1 MPYKLRCW
9 VKTKSISPDGVSK
22 TKNGWCWILS
32 GKIFV
37 LFAFSCY
44 VGIYS
49 PNKLAQEESE
59 MVFIFSA
66 RLEDPY
72 FPLTIGEIV
81 WGIQIWLLE
90 LSTTNALPR
99 LLQIS
104 KMASRIFKLQKK
116 IWLFS
121 ILWVKKTFW
130 KHCLWAKI
138 VLLSFSNDN
147 WHQPFLLETPM
158 GQVKLQR
165 NTDFCST
172 LWSKKYS
179 GNTPHESKCFYWAS
193 PPKTDTT
200 CSSWRPL

>member
-1 MPYKLRCW
+1 M
-9 VKTKSISPDGVSK
+9 
-22 TKNGWCWILS
+22 
-32 GKIFV
+32 
-37 LFAFSCY
+37 
-44 VGIYS
+44 
-49 PNKLAQEESE
+49 
-59 MVFIFSA
+59 
-66 RLEDPY
+66 
-72 FPLTIGEIV
+72 

-99 LLQIS
+99 LLQKS

-165 NTDFCST
+165 NTDICST
-172 LWSKKYS
+172 LWSKKFS
-179 GNTPHESKCFYWAS
+179 GNTPHEPQCFYWAS

-200 CSSWRPL
+200 CSSWRPLWGRSNYVFTEQHLRLYGFENAEIWSECCWVVW